1 VAEGSRALLLI
12 ADISGYTRFMRL
24 HRMSLAHA
32 QENTSRLLKAI
43 VDSSS
48 KVKLV
53 QYEGDAAF
61 LAATGSSADRAA
73 AEIVELAATMHRAF
87 HREQDALRGCR
98 VCLCD
103 GCHQAGTL
111 QVKFVAHLGEAVMH
125 GGKRHS
131 SLAGID
137 VILVHRMLKND
148 VEVEEYL
155 LMTDQV
161 HELAQ
166 RDAAPVEQELEGIGR
181 EQLWLVDVAAVAGE
195 VPEAPPP
202 PLRRK
207 VRHEMGL
214 TLRSL
219 PYYVKLKRARVR
231 VETAA

>member
-1 VAEGSRALLLI
+1 LVAEGSKALLLI

-43 VDSSS
+43 VDATP

-61 LAATGSSADRAA
+61 LAATGDAADRAA
-73 AEIVELAATMHRAF
+73 ADVVALTATMHRAF
-87 HREQDALRGCR
+87 HREQDDLRGCR

-148 VEVEEYL
+148 VEVDEYL

-161 HELAQ
+161 QEVA
-166 RDAAPVEQELEGIGR
+166 RVDATPIEQELDGIGR
-181 EQLWLVDVAAVAGE
+181 EQLWLVDVAAVAGTLPE
-195 VPEAPPP
+195 VPPP

-219 PYYVKLKRARVR
+219 PYYVKLKRAHVR
-231 VETAA
+231 VAT